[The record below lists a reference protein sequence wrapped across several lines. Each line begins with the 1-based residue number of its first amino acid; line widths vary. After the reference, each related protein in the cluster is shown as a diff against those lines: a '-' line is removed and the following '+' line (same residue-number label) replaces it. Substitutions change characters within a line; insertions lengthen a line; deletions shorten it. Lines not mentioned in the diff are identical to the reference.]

1 MTILIFSENFQLSR
15 IKIKEVKKTFFPV
28 PPLQHFYLFHFR
40 SRQLA
45 AFMGHHQAAAAAA
58 AAHAH
63 AAQAAQAVQAA
74 QAAAISSTGSPS
86 STTTTTTSPNLPATS
101 VASPGN

>member
-63 AAQAAQAVQAA
+63 AAQAAQAA